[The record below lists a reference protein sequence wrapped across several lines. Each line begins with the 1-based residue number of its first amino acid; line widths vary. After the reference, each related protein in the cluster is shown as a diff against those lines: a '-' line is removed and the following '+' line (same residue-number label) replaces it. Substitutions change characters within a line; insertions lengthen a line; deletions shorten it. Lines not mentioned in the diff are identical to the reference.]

1 MLVGIDLNER
11 ELRDLIECLE
21 GEIATTETTLES
33 FSLRDSL
40 RDAGELK
47 AHAKQRIA
55 RLTNLKARLLLKQ
68 EQVHG
73 NV

>member
-1 MLVGIDLNER
+1 VRIDIDFDEK
-11 ELRDLIECLE
+11 ELKDLIECLE

-40 RDAGELK
+40 RDAGELR

-55 RLTNLKARLLLKQ
+55 RLTNLKIRLLLKQ
-68 EQVHG
+68 E
-73 NV
+73 